1 MIPQTF
7 AAITDAFTGIL
18 SIPVIGGIIPKL
30 TGSDMNPVL
39 VLFVMLLLF
48 FMFVLAMNAPPLVV
62 WGIRRLFS
70 EKPTFQRC
78 WSYLDLWLVPQVIL
92 YLFIVLLLPLM
103 LLAGPNAKSAEGMM
117 ANVGFILP
125 MLFIQN
131 VVFFGVPAAFIRW
144 KYQLPLREI
153 GFGPLPTRRDV
164 LMGVGLGLAAIAI
177 SLPLEYGLKAAAEHF
192 KHVPFIAWGLK
203 IEQNLPIN
211 ALIDAVTKKGI
222 GVLILAAIAIG
233 PGPGFGEEMLFRGF
247 LFGLL
252 RRRLG
257 LWPGIVISGFVF
269 AAIHGYFIGFLP
281 VFLLGMALA
290 FLYNKTG
297 SLWTGIIV
305 HATNNSVLVLL
316 AYFFPALSK

>member
-1 MIPQTF
+1 MISQTC
-7 AAITDAFTGIL
+7 ISLI
-18 SIPVIGGIIPKL
+18 SGIIPRL
-30 TGSDMNPVL
+30 TGSETNPVL
-39 VLFVMLLLF
+39 VLWLMLLF
-48 FMFVLAMNAPPLVV
+48 FVMFVVAINAPPLIV
-62 WGIRRLFS
+62 WGIRRLFL
-70 EKPTFQRC
+70 EQPTFQRC

-92 YLFIVLLLPLM
+92 YLLLVLLLPLM
-103 LLAGPNAKSAEGMM
+103 LFAGPNSKTAEDIM
-117 ANVGFILP
+117 ANVGFVLP

-131 VVFFGVPAAFIRW
+131 IVFFAVPAAFIRW

-153 GFGPLPTRRDV
+153 GFAPLPNRRDV
-164 LMGVGLGLAAIAI
+164 LLGVGLGLAAIAV
-177 SLPLEYGLKAAAEHF
+177 SMPLEYGLKALAEHF

-269 AAIHGYFIGFLP
+269 AAVHGYFIGFLP
-281 VFLLGMALA
+281 VFLFGMALA

-316 AYFFPALSK
+316 AYFFPALSQ